1 MRNLAYTNL
10 AIEGKCMYLEHL
22 YVMLMV
28 GRKRILSVEVG
39 LERDMKLVNMLWK
52 QLWVDLPL
60 KRTLYSFLPCLV
72 LVVS

>member
-10 AIEGKCMYLEHL
+10 GTKGKCMYLEHL

-28 GRKRILSVEVG
+28 GRKRILSIEVG

-60 KRTLYSFLPCLV
+60 KRTLLEGQDL
-72 LVVS
+72 

>member
-1 MRNLAYTNL
+1 
-10 AIEGKCMYLEHL
+10 MYLEHL

-60 KRTLYSFLPCLV
+60 KRTLLEGQDL
-72 LVVS
+72 